1 MEQNKTLGIYI
12 TPSRAAV
19 VLISKAGGKI
29 EIAEQFSV
37 AVAAVEGTSF
47 SFAEAAKNIAAG
59 CTEKQLLFSDVAV
72 ALDCRL
78 YRQQVLHSEFTEYRQ
93 ISQTVKFDAE
103 ESLAVNAAETAVAF
117 ELALKG
123 VSGSEVSVYAAG
135 TSVVSEIISAL
146 ANNKL
151 DPVSIEPDSIC
162 LRRILSQ
169 LPGYGREIKTM
180 LMAVSKEKCFI
191 ISPPPPQAGNAQ
203 IRAFITAESQ
213 NKTNLAAREIMLS
226 TASTVGSRDIQKT
239 LIYDSTGKVNI
250 AELGQSVSTAVE
262 PFDTERIIASANE
275 PSAEIDSLDIIIAAG
290 AAAGLIGKCDKV
302 DFRADFMPYQ
312 GKRMI
317 LEKAVKT
324 MSFCLLTVFI
334 VLGVFLQIQ
343 YHKANNVRNKLNDKF
358 KAEYSIAMPGGK
370 FVSREAVGKLKRE
383 INKIKDVK
391 SGLLSAAGD
400 DSVEAKLTFLF
411 EAINS
416 VPKNVDVQIDKIA
429 ITTKTMNIT
438 GSTSTRGYLELF
450 GTIDKHPKLTRGK
463 TTYQSKDNRDQ
474 FSLSIDLK

>member
-12 TPSRAAV
+12 TPNKATV
-19 VLISKAGGKI
+19 VLVGKTSGKI

-37 AVAAVEGTSF
+37 AVAAAEGTTF
-47 SFAEAAKNIAAG
+47 SFAQAAKDIAAG
-59 CTEKQLLFSDVAV
+59 CTKKQLLFSDVAV
-72 ALDCRL
+72 TLDCRL

-117 ELALKG
+117 ELASKG
-123 VSGSEVSVYAAG
+123 ISGSEVSVYAASA
-135 TSVVSEIISAL
+135 SVVSNIITTMASH
-146 ANNKL
+146 KL

-191 ISPPPPQAGNAQ
+191 VSPPPQVGNAQ
-203 IRAFITAESQ
+203 IRVFITAESQ
-213 NKTNLAAREIMLS
+213 NKTNLAAREIMFS
-226 TASTVGSRDIQKT
+226 TASTIGDRDIQKT
-239 LIYDSTGKVNI
+239 LIYDSTGKVDV
-250 AELGQSVSTAVE
+250 AELGQSVSVAIE
-262 PFDTERIIASANE
+262 PFGTEQIITSTE
-275 PSAEIDSLDIIIAAG
+275 FPAETDGLDIIIAAG
-290 AAAGLIGKCDKV
+290 AAAGLLGKCDKV
-302 DFRADFMPYQ
+302 DFRSDFMPYQ

-324 MSFCLLTVFI
+324 MSFCLLAVFI
-334 VLGVFLQIQ
+334 VLGVFLHIQ
-343 YHKANNVRNKLNDKF
+343 YHKANGVRNQLKDKF
-358 KAEYSIAMPGGK
+358 KTEYSIAMPGGRFISSK
-370 FVSREAVGKLKRE
+370 DALGKLKRE
-383 INKIKDVK
+383 INRIKDVK

-400 DSVEAKLTFLF
+400 DSIEAKLTFLF

-416 VPKNVDVQIDKIA
+416 VPKNVDVEIEKIT

-450 GTIDKHPKLTRGK
+450 GAIDKHPKLTKGQA
-463 TTYQSKDNRDQ
+463 TYQSKDNRDQ
-474 FSLSIDLK
+474 FRLTIDLK

>member
-12 TPSRAAV
+12 TPSRATI
-19 VLISKAGGKI
+19 VLIGRAGGKI

-37 AVAAVEGTSF
+37 AVAPVEGTPF
-47 SFAEAAKNIAAG
+47 SFAEAAKGIAAG

-117 ELALKG
+117 ELASKG

-135 TSVVSEIISAL
+135 ASVVSEIITTL
-146 ANNKL
+146 AGSKL

-162 LRRILSQ
+162 LRRILSH
-169 LPGYGREIKTM
+169 LPGYGQEIKTM

-191 ISPPPPQAGNAQ
+191 ISPPPQVGNAQ
-203 IRAFITAESQ
+203 IRAFLTAESQ
-213 NKTNLAAREIMLS
+213 NKTNLAAREIMF
-226 TASTVGSRDIQKT
+226 STVSTIGGRDIQKT
-239 LIYDSTGKVNI
+239 LIYDSTGKVNV
-250 AELGQSVSTAVE
+250 AELGQSVSVAVE
-262 PFDTERIIASANE
+262 PFGTEQIIV
-275 PSAEIDSLDIIIAAG
+275 SAELPADTDGLDIIIAAG
-290 AAAGLIGKCDKV
+290 AAAGLAGKCDKV
-302 DFRADFMPYQ
+302 DFRTDFMPYQ

-324 MSFCLLTVFI
+324 MSFCLLAVFI
-334 VLGVFLQIQ
+334 VLGVLLQIQ
-343 YHKANNVRNKLNDKF
+343 YQKTSGVRNDLKKKF
-358 KAEYSIAMPGGK
+358 KAEYSIAMPGGR
-370 FVSREAVGKLKRE
+370 FVSGKDALGKLKRE
-383 INKIKDVK
+383 INRIKDVK
-391 SGLLSAAGD
+391 SGLLTAGGD

-416 VPKNVDVQIDKIA
+416 VPKNVDIEIDKIVV
-429 ITTKTMNIT
+429 TTKTMNIT
-438 GSTSTRGYLELF
+438 GNTSPRGYLELF
-450 GTIDKHPKLTRGK
+450 GAVDKHQKLIRGQS
-463 TTYQSKDNRDQ
+463 TYQSKDNRDQ
-474 FSLSIDLK
+474 FRLTIDLK